1 MRDASCN
8 NSSLYGL
15 ELGVK
20 AHELLVNE
28 GDDKVPDLVVDGN
41 AELHPSQYEP
51 VLQFP
56 ATRAIHLQIYRRYLN
71 NKKKVNL
78 KKDAN

>member
-1 MRDASCN
+1 VSCN

-56 ATRAIHLQIYRRYLN
+56 ATRAIPFNFKYTNGTLN
-71 NKKKVNL
+71 DMKKVHC
-78 KKDAN
+78 

>member
-1 MRDASCN
+1 
-8 NSSLYGL
+8 
-15 ELGVK
+15 VK
-20 AHELLVNE
+20 AHQLLVNE

-56 ATRAIHLQIYRRYLN
+56 ATRAMPVTFKYTDKIT
-71 NKKKVNL
+71 
-78 KKDAN
+78 